1 MKKILLFTLLN
12 LFNTCIVY
20 SQEALNGEWTG
31 YLTQHIMGS
40 VSESPLVLNIALA
53 GDKISGI
60 AYIEAS
66 EFLTISAKMDFKG
79 YLQGDSII
87 IQEDKILEGDV
98 LGDGIGWCIKRLVLK
113 LETSENGYQLVGR
126 WSGIEDGSNKK
137 CIPGEVLLE
146 KEGEKFYGTLLDS
159 LTQEKIEGIAFIR
172 EKETGKRVKKAE
184 TETGVFYFAPVFG
197 KSYHF
202 NLTSNGYYDKIAFMD
217 FTNPEQKKNYSL
229 KKIVAGDITIIDH
242 LQFERS
248 SPQITESSKPSLNE
262 FATFL
267 RRNPN
272 LLLEIA
278 GHTSNEGSEVQNKL
292 LSFNRATAVV
302 NILKAR
308 GVNPK
313 MLIPKG
319 YGSEFPLE
327 DNATEEGR
335 VKNRRVEFKIL
346 SIK

>member
-1 MKKILLFTLLN
+1 MLAAN
-12 LFNTCIVY
+12 A
-20 SQEALNGEWTG
+20 QELLNGEWTG

-40 VSESPLVLNIALA
+40 ISESPLVLNITQEKDQL
-53 GDKISGI
+53 SGI

-66 EFLTISAKMDFKG
+66 EFLNISAKMDFKG

-98 LGDGIGWCIKRLVLK
+98 LGDGVGWCIKTLVVK
-113 LETSENGYQLVGR
+113 LESFEGGYKLVGR
-126 WSGIEDGSNKK
+126 WSGIEDGNNKA

-146 KEGEKFYGTLLDS
+146 KEGEKFFGTILDS
-159 LTQEKIEGIAFIR
+159 LTNAQIEGIAFIR
-172 EKETGKRVKKAE
+172 EKETGKKIKRAE
-184 TETGVFYFAPVFG
+184 TEMGEFHFSPIIG
-197 KSYHF
+197 QSYHL
-202 NLTSNGYYDKIAFMD
+202 NLTAKGYYDKVVFIDINQSDQEENF
-217 FTNPEQKKNYSL
+217 YL
-229 KKIVAGDITIIDH
+229 KKIVAGDITIMNH

-248 SPQITESSKPSLNE
+248 SPQVTESSKPKLKE
-262 FATFL
+262 FAAFL

-272 LLLEIA
+272 LEVEIA

-308 GVNPK
+308 GVNPD

-319 YGSEFPLE
+319 YGSEKPLE

-335 VKNRRVEFKIL
+335 IKNRRVEFKIL